1 MKLGSHWRLRPRP
14 RLMRV
19 LAALSLCVA
28 GATCAQPVPPPAS
41 LEYAIKATYLYKLVP
56 FVEWPPLAFASR
68 QAPFFICVVG
78 ENPFDGYLS
87 RAVAGHRVG
96 THPLVVR
103 NLRTLEGEHGCRIVF
118 ISGLHDARLR
128 LALAAVAGRPVLTV
142 TDSTIDPDV
151 PSVIHFVIEKGHV
164 RFDIDLGAAARNDLK
179 LSSKLLHL
187 AVTVR
192 H

>member
-1 MKLGSHWRLRPRP
+1 MRLWPRWRP
-14 RLMRV
+14 RLTSV

-28 GATCAQPVPPPAS
+28 GAACAQPVPPSPAS
-41 LEYAIKATYLYKLVP
+41 LEYAIKATYLYKLAP
-56 FVEWPPLAFASR
+56 FVEWPPPTFASKS
-68 QAPFFICVVG
+68 APFLICVLG
-78 ENPFDGYLS
+78 DNPFDGFLS
-87 RAVAGHRVG
+87 RAVAGHHFG
-96 THPLVVR
+96 THPFVVR

-118 ISGLHDARLR
+118 ISGLHGARLR
-128 LALAAVAGRPVLTV
+128 RALATATGRHVLTV
-142 TDSTIDPDV
+142 TDSTIDPGV
-151 PSVIHFVIEKGHV
+151 PSVIHFVIENGHV